1 MELRIAFVTYE
12 LVHGG
17 SLTFLINI
25 SREFQRR
32 KVAHCIISLHPR
44 HPLERDFTAAG
55 VNTLRPK
62 TPPRSYE
69 DGIAFGLEQ
78 LRAFNPTHIIGCLGP
93 QSLEILRYV
102 PQGVC
107 RLGIVQTDDQ
117 PVYNMLANYAPFLD
131 ATIGVSEYSCDVL
144 SRYPQLVSKPIYYQ
158 PYGIPFPEQ
167 LRRSLPVQGQP
178 IRITYVGRLV
188 REQKR
193 VHVIPQIWQKLS
205 DSDRP
210 FVWRI
215 AGEGPQLASLQ
226 KNLRT
231 NSGQQLVRFEG
242 QIPYSRIPELM
253 LNSDIFL
260 LPSDYEGLPL
270 SLLEA
275 MAQGA
280 VPVVSDLPS
289 GIREVVNSDTGKL
302 VNPENIDG
310 YAAAI
315 LELDSDRQT
324 LAKMSLAASS
334 LVRNGFSTEAMASR
348 WLRMLSELPSAAAVW
363 PISQKVSYS
372 IMMRRLGLPF
382 LPAVRPVAKLID
394 RVAVAVRTPK
404 TIFSCGG
411 NKQQTNHRSEK

>member
-25 SREFQRR
+25 SREFQRL
-32 KVAHCIISLHPR
+32 KIAHCIISFHPR

-55 VNTLRPK
+55 VNTLRPG

-69 DGIAFGLEQ
+69 DGISFGLEQ
-78 LRAFNPTHIIGCLGP
+78 LRVFNPTHVIGCLGP

-102 PQGVC
+102 PQGVS

-117 PVYNMLANYAPFLD
+117 PVYTMLANYAPFLD
-131 ATIGVSEYSCDVL
+131 ATVGVSAYSCEVL
-144 SRYPQLVSKPIYYQ
+144 HRYPQLANKPIYYQ
-158 PYGIPFPEQ
+158 PYGIPFPEN
-167 LRRSLPVQGQP
+167 LKRPLSVERHP
-178 IRITYVGRLV
+178 IRIVYVGRLV

-193 VHVIPQIWQKLS
+193 VHLFPQIFQQLLNS
-205 DSDRP
+205 RRP

-231 NSGQQLVRFEG
+231 NSGEQPVSFEG
-242 QIPYSRIPELM
+242 QVPYHRIPELM

-289 GIREVVNSDTGKL
+289 GVREVVNAETGIL
-302 VNPENIDG
+302 INPENIDG
-310 YAAAI
+310 YASAI
-315 LELDSDRQT
+315 LQLDSDRQL
-324 LAKMSLAASS
+324 LAKKSFAASL
-334 LVRNGFSTEAMASR
+334 LVRNGFSCEAMADR
-348 WLRMLSELPSAAAVW
+348 WLKMFNELPSAPTAW
-363 PISQKVSYS
+363 PKSQKVTYS
-372 IMMRRLGLPF
+372 VMMRRLGLPF
-382 LPAVRPVAKLID
+382 LPALRPVAKLVN
-394 RVAVAVRTPK
+394 RMAGRTPK
-404 TIFSCGG
+404 
-411 NKQQTNHRSEK
+411 NHPQGATKN